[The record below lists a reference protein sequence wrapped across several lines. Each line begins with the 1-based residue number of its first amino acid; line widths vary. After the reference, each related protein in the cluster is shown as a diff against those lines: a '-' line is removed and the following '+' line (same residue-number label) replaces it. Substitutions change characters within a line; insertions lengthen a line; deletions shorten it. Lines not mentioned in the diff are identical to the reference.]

1 MVGESENS
9 DDSKP
14 TSLVQFQFSGFLS
27 YMQHTQTCTHHT
39 NTLVTLAHAHTTLAT
54 RCWIQSCMRK
64 KLQLSDIYYVY
75 LKEWYKTHCID
86 VSVAE
91 ICYLLWRGF
100 FAISNCLESSVI
112 LMSLIWT
119 KCSNRVTFICSSYMY
134 RVKWYLLF
142 NLIEWLHVTSQGA
155 WFPNFLP
162 HAIELHT

>member
-1 MVGESENS
+1 
-9 DDSKP
+9 
-14 TSLVQFQFSGFLS
+14 
-27 YMQHTQTCTHHT
+27 MQHTQTHTQTHSWLLHT
-39 NTLVTLAHAHTTLAT
+39 HTQHLQLDVEFRAVWE
-54 RCWIQSCMRK
+54 RN
-64 KLQLSDIYYVY
+64 LQLSDIYYVY

-162 HAIELHT
+162 RAIELHNLCEAIVALVTPNKFCTTTEPQLKQSR